1 MKALAILGAFVALA
15 LTGGP
20 AAAQGGARPARA
32 PQESYAVMWIILP
45 DRPPAAT
52 AWIGPHSSITSSRL
66 VPRRAFA
73 TGAEAV
79 ALDGRP
85 LMPAGTRLTEL
96 ASQTRVACMMAPPPR
111 GGTASVLLGQR
122 ARICLVDQDRD
133 GRFEQFFRLG
143 GSFTGFFT
151 GAGRLPREREAMQPL
166 AYTEIDPTTIPDL
179 PRIYIRY
186 GWFASLIN
194 RLIFQ
199 VCLGEQGPAICIS
212 EEARVNQG
220 QLPAT
225 FELLGAQF
233 RVEAKLE
240 NRVQVTML
248 TPIIAR
254 PLILY

>member
-1 MKALAILGAFVALA
+1 MRAVVLLLAMLALAAAS
-15 LTGGP
+15 GP

-32 PQESYAVMWIILP
+32 PQERYAVMWIILP
-45 DRPPAAT
+45 DRPIAST
-52 AWIGPHSSITSSRL
+52 AWIGPYSSITSARL
-66 VPRRAFA
+66 VPRRAYV
-73 TGAEAV
+73 TGADAV
-79 ALDGRP
+79 AQDGRP
-85 LMPAGTRLTEL
+85 LMAAGTRLTQL
-96 ASQTRVACMMAPPPR
+96 ASPTMIACMMAPPPR
-111 GGTASVLLGQR
+111 GNTASVLLGQR

-151 GAGRLPREREAMQPL
+151 GAGRVPREREAMQPA
-166 AYTEIDPTTIPDL
+166 AYTEIDPTAIPDL

-199 VCLGEQGPAICIS
+199 VCLGEEGPAICIS

-225 FELLGAQF
+225 FEL
-233 RVEAKLE
+233 VEAKLE

-248 TPIIAR
+248 TPIVAR
-254 PLILY
+254 PLVLY